1 MTYDI
6 NKMLDSL
13 EATLVANAATLAT
26 SLSVNYPTIGAD
38 NIIIGD
44 PKRITRQVDQYPCII
59 LTPKTKS
66 QEWDELGINSS
77 NKMGRQLTI
86 PVDILCLCQAMSD
99 SEDSDRQ
106 ARTLSKNVESVLE
119 TNIEKSDTTS
129 TVSDGWHT
137 VMANNVIYDGA
148 YSESEQ
154 TYVSSAN
161 IEAEF
166 KIWGY
171 R

>member
-1 MTYDI
+1 M
-6 NKMLDSL
+6 S
-13 EATLVANAATLAT
+13 
-26 SLSVNYPTIGAD
+26 
-38 NIIIGD
+38 
-44 PKRITRQVDQYPCII
+44 
-59 LTPKTKS
+59 KS
-66 QEWDELGINSS
+66 
-77 NKMGRQLTI
+77 
-86 PVDILCLCQAMSD
+86 
-99 SEDSDRQ
+99 
-106 ARTLSKNVESVLE
+106 ARTLSKNIENVLE

-166 KIWGY
+166 RIWGY